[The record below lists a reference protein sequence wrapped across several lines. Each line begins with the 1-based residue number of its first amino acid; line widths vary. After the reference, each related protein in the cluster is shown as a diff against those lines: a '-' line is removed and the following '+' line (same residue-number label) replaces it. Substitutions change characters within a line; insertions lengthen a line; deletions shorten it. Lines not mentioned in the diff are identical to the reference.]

1 MSTRRSVPAAL
12 ASTALL
18 LALMAC
24 SDGTPTTEPS
34 ATPSVSSSTTTA
46 TAQDAACAD
55 AAALRSSLEALTKV
69 EPLQDGLTA
78 LNAAMADV
86 KTSLDTAV
94 ASASAAITPDV
105 EQVRTAFADLQAA
118 ASRPDRR
125 QPPGEGSV
133 DQDGAPAG
141 RNRDL
146 GARRETLSHGCAAS

>member
-86 KTSLDTAV
+86 KSSLDTAV

-118 ASRPDRR
+118 ASGLTADNLREKVPSIRTAL
-125 QPPGEGSV
+125 QQVGTATS
-133 DQDGAPAG
+133 A
-141 RNRDL
+141 L
-146 GARRETLSHGCAAS
+146 GATLSQGCAAS

>member
-34 ATPSVSSSTTTA
+34 ATPGVSSSTTAA

-86 KTSLDTAV
+86 KSSLDTAV

-118 ASRPDRR
+118 ASGLTADNLREKVPSIRTAL
-125 QPPGEGSV
+125 QQVGTATS
-133 DQDGAPAG
+133 A
-141 RNRDL
+141 L
-146 GARRETLSHGCAAS
+146 GATLSQGCAAS